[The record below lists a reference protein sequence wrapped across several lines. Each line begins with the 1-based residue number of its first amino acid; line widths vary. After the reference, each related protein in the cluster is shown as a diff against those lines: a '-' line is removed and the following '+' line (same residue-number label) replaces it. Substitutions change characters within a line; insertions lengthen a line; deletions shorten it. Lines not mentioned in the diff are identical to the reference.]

1 MTGPESR
8 VVDQPAVQVPSQTE
22 RAVTAIC
29 LLAAAAAF
37 VILARHAAG
46 YFFLFDDFAL
56 NGQASRWPLRD
67 LVATPLFGFY
77 RPGEFL
83 WIRGAHAV
91 FGWHTPAG
99 YAAATLLLH
108 ALNALLVGRLARRL
122 TGAAP
127 AAWVAGTLFALSP
140 WSAEAVFWMSAGF
153 DVLSTCGALVAL
165 LAGLAACDPARSRRA
180 AAGLIAISALAA
192 VVALFTKESTAIL
205 AGLFPVAAG
214 AATAER
220 RVSWPR
226 AAGVVAA
233 MALLTVVYLV
243 VRRAVLSSLS
253 GGVYGDWF
261 TLMAQADLAGNAGRM
276 LRAAVVWPALH
287 DASFHTIG
295 VQAVTGPFA
304 AAALVLLAVAGVIL
318 RPRVGAPLVAAAGL
332 TLLPILWLRLY
343 PDTSATGRVLYL
355 PGVLL
360 ALLAAHGLHQL
371 FARRVGWL
379 RWTTTAALATVCATA
394 VLSLDGQRAIWAQ
407 AVRLSRTTIEA
418 FRPFV
423 ADPGPLHIENLPLWF
438 EEGPYVVKSYA
449 FGYYYHPA
457 RVPAVSA
464 TALTLTSVAGR
475 ATVTTRAAE
484 PGAPAAIPGA
494 RPIRLAIGLP

>member
-1 MTGPESR
+1 
-8 VVDQPAVQVPSQTE
+8 VVDQPAVQAPSRTEPAE

-29 LLAAAAAF
+29 LLAAVAAF
-37 VILARHAAG
+37 AILARHAAG

-56 NGQASRWPLRD
+56 NGQASRWPLHD
-67 LVATPLFGFY
+67 ILATPLFGFY

-83 WIRGAHAV
+83 WVRAAHAA

-99 YAAATLLLH
+99 YAALTLLLH
-108 ALNALLVGRLARRL
+108 AWNALLVGRLARRL
-122 TGAAP
+122 TGGAL

-140 WSAEAVFWMSAGF
+140 WSAEALFWMSAGF

-165 LAGLAACDPARSRRA
+165 LAGLAACDPARSSRA
-180 AAGLIAISALAA
+180 AAGLIAVCAA
-192 VVALFTKESTAIL
+192 ATVVALFTKESTAIL
-205 AGLFPVAAG
+205 AGLFAATAG
-214 AATAER
+214 AATVER

-226 AAGVVAA
+226 VAGVVAA
-233 MALLTVVYLV
+233 MALLTGVYLV

-261 TLMAQADLAGNAGRM
+261 TLMAQADLAGNAGRL
-276 LRAAVVWPALH
+276 LRAAVVWPAPH

-295 VQAVTGPFA
+295 VMAVTGPLA
-304 AAALVLLAVAGVIL
+304 AAALVLLAVAAVVL
-318 RPRVGAPLVAAAGL
+318 RPRVGAVLVAAAGL
-332 TLLPILWLRLY
+332 TLLPILWLRLH

-360 ALLAAHGLHQL
+360 ALLAAQGLQPL
-371 FARRVGWL
+371 FARRVEWL
-379 RWTTTAALATVCATA
+379 RWSATAALATVCATA
-394 VLSLDGQRAIWAQ
+394 VVSLDGQRAIWAQ
-407 AVRLSRTTIEA
+407 AVHLSRATIEA

-423 ADPGPLHIENLPLWF
+423 ADPGPLHVENLPLWF

-457 RVPAVSA
+457 RVPVVSA
-464 TALTLTSVAGR
+464 TALTLTSVGGR
-475 ATVTTRAAE
+475 ATVTTRGAE
-484 PGAPAAIPGA
+484 PGASPAPPDA